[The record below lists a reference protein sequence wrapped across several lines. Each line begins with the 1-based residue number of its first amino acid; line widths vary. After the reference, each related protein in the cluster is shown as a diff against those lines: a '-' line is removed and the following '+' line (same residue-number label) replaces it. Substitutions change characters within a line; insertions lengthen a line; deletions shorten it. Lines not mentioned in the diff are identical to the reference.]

1 MSGAWLGGLRGL
13 APEFA
18 YFLRDVGLASEN
30 DTMISRLALL
40 IACLLVALASSSCR
54 ESPEASHAEAQAPAG
69 SAATTMATSAA
80 LLPSAGESSEADP
93 PVLGADA
100 RFLSEEDSERRR
112 SLGVEPIVSVEK
124 GSGGR
129 SLGFRVTLADG
140 TRGYFKPEQ
149 SFSAA
154 HWYSE
159 VAAYYLDREL
169 GLGRVPPVVG
179 RRMEWAQLRR
189 AARRDPRVAEV
200 EVADDG
206 SVRGAF
212 VWWVPE
218 GLRAL
223 RMGHSWEHWI
233 RVQSGIGISPFQ
245 RPSHYQRARR
255 GEEIPMDGHD
265 RGRAR
270 SPDIADR
277 PAELSDMIV
286 FDYLT
291 QNVDRWGG
299 DFTNVR
305 TRGRGGPL
313 VFLDNGAGFWLGEQR
328 NELMERRLH
337 ALQRFRGSTVE
348 AVRGFDRARFEERL
362 ASDALAPIL
371 NERQL
376 DGLVERIGALLEHVE
391 AMQARFGDAA
401 VPW

>member
-1 MSGAWLGGLRGL
+1 MR
-13 APEFA
+13 
-18 YFLRDVGLASEN
+18 
-30 DTMISRLALL
+30 TMLSRLALL
-40 IACLLVALASSSCR
+40 LTSLPLVIGSVGCDDPAGT
-54 ESPEASHAEAQAPAG
+54 SHAEAQAPAR
-69 SAATTMATSAA
+69 SAMTTMASTAEMSARTSLQVASE
-80 LLPSAGESSEADP
+80 SANPNADSLFLGESD
-93 PVLGADA
+93 VD
-100 RFLSEEDSERRR
+100 RRR
-112 SLGVEPIVSVEK
+112 SLALSAVASAEK

-129 SLGFRVTLADG
+129 SLGFRVTLADE

-159 VAAYYLDREL
+159 IAAYYLDREL

-179 RRMEWAQLRR
+179 RRMEWAPLRR
-189 AARRDPRVAEV
+189 AARGDSRIPEV
-200 EVADDG
+200 EVGEDG
-206 SVRGAF
+206 TARGAF

-218 GLRAL
+218 GLVAL
-223 RMGHSWEHWI
+223 RMGHSWEHWV
-233 RVQSGIGISPFQ
+233 RVQPGIGITPFQ

-255 GEEIPMDGHD
+255 GEEIPVDGHD

-270 SPDIADR
+270 TPDIADR

-337 ALQRFRGSTVE
+337 ALQRFRPSTIE
-348 AVRGFDRARFEERL
+348 AVRRFDRARFEQRL
-362 ASDALAPIL
+362 ASDPLAPIL

-376 DGLVERIGALLEHVE
+376 DGLEERIGAVLEHVE
-391 AMQARFGDAA
+391 AMKARFGDAA
-401 VPW
+401 LSL